1 MYTPVWAVLVYFI
14 YGYKMSDYEDDPIPE
29 KCAESIMERKE
40 TFVEA
45 FGSLKNSEFYRKPDE
60 ACSSK
65 SGTSG
70 SSKAVRPSGSKSN
83 PILVSPRQRGNP
95 LLKSILNVPWEYE
108 EIIPDY
114 VMGRTTC
121 ALFLSLRYHNLNP
134 DYINERLKQLGKQY
148 ELRVLLVQVDTKDP
162 HHALK
167 NLTRISILTDVT
179 LMLAWSAEEA
189 GRIIETY
196 KIFENKPPDMIMEKQ
211 ESGPYQK
218 LLSTLTTVRSIN
230 RTDATTLLTT
240 FGSLEKI
247 LKVTPETLGLCPGLG
262 PQKANRL
269 YRVLHQPFLRESAVK
284 RKVKSVSKC

>member
-1 MYTPVWAVLVYFI
+1 
-14 YGYKMSDYEDDPIPE
+14 
-29 KCAESIMERKE
+29 
-40 TFVEA
+40 
-45 FGSLKNSEFYRKPDE
+45 
-60 ACSSK
+60 
-65 SGTSG
+65 
-70 SSKAVRPSGSKSN
+70 
-83 PILVSPRQRGNP
+83 QRGNP

-108 EIIPDY
+108 EITPDY

-211 ESGPYQK
+211 ESSPYQK
-218 LLSTLTTVRSIN
+218 LMSALTTIRSIN

-247 LKVTPETLGLCPGLG
+247 LRATPETLGLCPGLG

-269 YRVLHQPFLRESAVK
+269 HKVLHQPFL
-284 RKVKSVSKC
+284 